1 MEIFVEYSIV
11 YRKLKCSRTFIYKID
26 SIGIK
31 CIGMNEFRD
40 CTSTEKEV
48 FEQYQEEIKKI
59 HMMSYTPDKRDVKKL
74 VELFDEILLMVDSIY
89 DERKSKKCLG
99 QIDEFLSYLTEEEL
113 NSLYNQHEDYIEAWD
128 YKDGAFYRHSKE
140 NKKGE

>member
-1 MEIFVEYSIV
+1 MDYSIV
-11 YRKLKCSRTFIYKID
+11 YIELKYSKTFIYKID
-26 SIGIK
+26 SVGIK
-31 CIGMNEFRD
+31 CIGRNEFRD
-40 CTSTEKEV
+40 CTPTEKEV

-99 QIDEFLSYLTEEEL
+99 QLDEFLSNLTEEEL
-113 NSLYNQHEDYIEAWD
+113 NSLYNQRKDYIETWD
-128 YKDGAFYRHSKE
+128 YKDGAFYRHSEE

>member
-89 DERKSKKCLG
+89 DE
-99 QIDEFLSYLTEEEL
+99 SYLTEEEL